1 MFHGLIVSFVL
12 LFHSF
17 AAWLWSSWSF
27 SFYCLLLH
35 FFSIFQRWIIR
46 LKNSCAGISCCCV
59 ISWICKRFLCY
70 CYFWAHRVMFALI
83 QAILAA
89 VVIANLVGLLRQF
102 SRLRDLWGIHKPD
115 AVNSSLL
122 ILYSLTSV
130 YVFSLL
136 FSIHFLRCW
145 QGEFVLQSGASL
157 VGYHFLCDSGVLL

>member
-1 MFHGLIVSFVL
+1 MLHGLIVSFVL

-46 LKNSCAGISCCCV
+46 FKNSCAGISCCCV

-70 CYFWAHRVMFALI
+70 CYFWAHQVMFALI

-89 VVIANLVGLLRQF
+89 VVIANLVGLLKQF
-102 SRLRDLWGIHKPD
+102 RRLRQLWGIHKPD
-115 AVNSSLL
+115 AVRNNAIGVNSSLL
-122 ILYSLTSV
+122 TLYSLTSV
-130 YVFSLL
+130 CI
-136 FSIHFLRCW
+136 FSIPFSVHFLRCW
-145 QGEFVLQSGASL
+145 QEHLFNNQE
-157 VGYHFLCDSGVLL
+157 LL